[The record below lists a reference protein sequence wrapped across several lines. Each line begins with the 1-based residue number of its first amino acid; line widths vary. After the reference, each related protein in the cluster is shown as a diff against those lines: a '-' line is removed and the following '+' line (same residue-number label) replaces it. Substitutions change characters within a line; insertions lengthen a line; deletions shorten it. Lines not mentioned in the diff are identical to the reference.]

1 MTAVGR
7 LLWNKEKAT
16 QIVYWLRERQFL
28 RDIRT
33 YLEDALDPYSSDCLF
48 LHTEKQKSP
57 IIRSAYLLQRIC
69 KRLIFCCVVSFW
81 FFRSVQMRP
90 DASEVNWMYLSAQL
104 VQMGVQEKCF
114 TAEASLFPMELANTF
129 RKKFAL
135 TVHGERRQK
144 TAAKSCEILSH
155 TSHYPASK
163 RSLKYSVLENQQTF
177 TFFFSFSLSVTTN
190 FSRARPESSLTSPI
204 SRFHISVVFWILAL
218 NVFIFPPWNPFFNDD
233 LGLFFSFFVF
243 VHRRESLNLYLVVL
257 AIFSP
262 LPSLFFGDCVC
273 KWVLCMYLSLSL
285 LVLTFK
291 IMC

>member
-1 MTAVGR
+1 MGY
-7 LLWNKEKAT
+7 K
-16 QIVYWLRERQFL
+16 
-28 RDIRT
+28 D
-33 YLEDALDPYSSDCLF
+33 LEDVSDPYSSDCLF

-81 FFRSVQMRP
+81 FFRSVQMRS
-90 DASEVNWMYLSAQL
+90 DASEVNWMYLSAEL

-177 TFFFSFSLSVTTN
+177 TFFFLFVCNNKLFQGKTWILFDLSHLQIPHFSGVLN
-190 FSRARPESSLTSPI
+190 FSFECFYFPSLESC
-204 SRFHISVVFWILAL
+204 
-218 NVFIFPPWNPFFNDD
+218 FNDD

-291 IMC
+291 IIC